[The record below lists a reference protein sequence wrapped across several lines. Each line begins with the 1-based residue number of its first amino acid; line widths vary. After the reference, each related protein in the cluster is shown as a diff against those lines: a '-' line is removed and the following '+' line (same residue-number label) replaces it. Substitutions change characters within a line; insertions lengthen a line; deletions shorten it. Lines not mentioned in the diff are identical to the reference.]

1 MEENSRFDFCPR
13 CGAVSKDGICQ
24 SCGYQ
29 NTNTAGQTGTLPYAQ
44 PKPQYRPTQHPQ
56 SPYQQAQYQQSQYQQ
71 SPYQQAQYQQ
81 AQYQQTQYQQA
92 QSQPEQVCPPQPEQ
106 YGAAYQPQVY
116 QPCATVPPAKP
127 KKNRAAV
134 IVYFICLGIV
144 LTGLIIVI
152 LAAVNDMT
160 DKDSGKSSRG
170 GKTESEQERTQ
181 EADDKTGSGG
191 EDSED
196 ASKPNTTY
204 FHRTLDVTERNWNE
218 EGQDTS
224 LPYYS
229 GPYNA
234 LRDDLSYELSFREE
248 IYSADSVEVLLVVEY
263 PQIVSGDV
271 PNKDYINRAL
281 HYDYDYFH
289 NVFTEEFRP
298 VMSDDSVFHVEVDS
312 HVTYMD
318 EKILSVVFVENV
330 YLYLENDPFTMINY
344 YCMNFD
350 LETGTFLEDTELLR
364 FNEEFAVDFR
374 RREAEENGE
383 EALTGY
389 SDQEILGMLKDPS
402 YLVLF
407 YTPMGMEVG
416 LNLGQ
421 RVVYVTYEDY
431 EKFLNTF

>member
-1 MEENSRFDFCPR
+1 MEENSRFDFCPK

-29 NTNTAGQTGTLPYAQ
+29 NTNAAEQAKAPSYAQ
-44 PKPQYRPTQHPQ
+44 PESQYR
-56 SPYQQAQYQQSQYQQ
+56 QAQYQQPQYQQ
-71 SPYQQAQYQQ
+71 PQHGQVQY
-81 AQYQQTQYQQA
+81 
-92 QSQPEQVCPPQPEQ
+92 QPEQVYPPQTEQ
-106 YGAAYQPQVY
+106 YGAGYPPQAYQPY
-116 QPCATVPPAKP
+116 ATVPPAKP
-127 KKNRAAV
+127 KKNKAAV
-134 IVYFICLGIV
+134 VVYFICLGIV
-144 LTGLIIVI
+144 LAGLVIVI
-152 LAAVNDMT
+152 LAAVNDMA
-160 DKDSGKSSRG
+160 DKNAGKSSRG

-191 EDSED
+191 EDPN
-196 ASKPNTTY
+196 KPNTTY

-248 IYSADSVEVLLVVEY
+248 IYSADSAEVLLVVEY

-271 PNKDYINRAL
+271 PNKEYINRAL
-281 HYDYDYFH
+281 HDDYDYFH

-298 VMSDDSVFHVEVDS
+298 LMSDDSVFYVEVDS

-330 YLYLENDPFTMINY
+330 YLNLENDPFTMINY

-350 LETGTFLEDTELLR
+350 LETGTYLDDTELLR
-364 FNEEFAVDFR
+364 FDEEFAVDFR

-389 SDQEILGMLKDPS
+389 SDQEILNMLKDAS
-402 YLVLF
+402 YLVVF

-431 EKFLNTF
+431 ERFLNTF